1 MPRKRRNAKRA
12 VTIPMTH
19 PRSASEQEAAL
30 RRAIMRV
37 KPEYF
42 AWPVADQER
51 YRVGMPEQ
59 DTFRIEQA
67 VVRSLFALQV
77 ETPAQ
82 LHAAL
87 DTFTPAQ
94 YLQFNRTR
102 LPLQGIGEDYFFLN
116 EYLGD
121 KSLLDFAT
129 LYDYD
134 SDDHGY
140 QERVRQNEDSTY
152 TVKPYQGNLFHRWAR
167 LFIDGS
173 FYYATLSSAASYLYS
188 RIDDVGYDMMEELIP
203 HTYVDGKEHGKREG
217 KGIRWDK
224 RIDAGGMEAQLEE
237 LRDRFWQYLA
247 ARYNALLQEFDAT
260 AARRVYFRDE
270 SKPDDPQMQIVFSD
284 QTALQAVRLRH
295 FVRDCRAM
303 MGDPQ
308 ELEAW
313 AERECQA
320 VRRFLGQA
328 YQDIL
333 QYFDPKVAKLRKKR
347 KIILADR
354 AVKDML

>member
-1 MPRKRRNAKRA
+1 
-12 VTIPMTH
+12 MTH
-19 PRSASEQEAAL
+19 PPSASEQEAAL
-30 RRAIMRV
+30 RRALMRV

-59 DTFRIEQA
+59 DAFRIEQA

-77 ETPAQ
+77 KTPAQ

-87 DTFTPAQ
+87 DTFTLAQ
-94 YLQFNRTR
+94 YLLFNRTR

-116 EYLGD
+116 ECLRD
-121 KSLLDFAT
+121 KNLLDFAT

-134 SDDHGY
+134 ADDHSY
-140 QERVRQNEDSTY
+140 QERVHQNEDSTH
-152 TVKPYQGNLFHRWAR
+152 TIKPYQGNLFHRWAR
-167 LFIDGS
+167 LLIDGA
-173 FYYATLSSAASYLYS
+173 FYYATLSSAASHLYS
-188 RIDDVGYDMMEELIP
+188 RIDEAGYDIMKKLIP
-203 HTYVDGKEHGKREG
+203 HTYVDGKDRGKREG

-224 RIDAGGMEAQLEE
+224 RIAAGGMEAQLEE
-237 LRDRFWQYLA
+237 LRDRFWHYLS
-247 ARYNALLQEFDAT
+247 ARYDVLLQEFDA
-260 AARRVYFRDE
+260 AAAGQVYFRDE
-270 SKPDDPQMQIVFSD
+270 SQPDDPQMHIIFSD

-295 FVRDCRAM
+295 FVRDCRAI

-313 AERECQA
+313 AERECLA
-320 VRRFLGQA
+320 VRRFLEQA

-333 QYFDPKVAKLRKKR
+333 QHFDPKVAKLRKKR

-354 AVKDML
+354 AVKDLR